1 MSIAATDNNMP
12 EPTIIRAA
20 VPRALCEAALTEL
33 TNSAAGEQDSHAK
46 YQLTPACAEIAR
58 KAHEVSIP
66 ISIAFRG
73 D

>member
-1 MSIAATDNNMP
+1 MP

-20 VPRALCEAALTEL
+20 ASRTLCEAALTEL
-33 TNSAAGEQDSHAK
+33 TNSTAAGRQDSHAR

-66 ISIAFRG
+66 TSVASRG